1 VSAVASGHDS
11 VSDCKQP
18 GDCDFEYTSSCGWT
32 EAGKMMWTH
41 GTKTPSVGTGAEQPH
56 SGKHF
61 MFLETSTGVAGDKS
75 YLISPKL
82 QPGMKSMTFFY
93 HMHGKTMGTMTVEAT
108 TNGQTWTPVWI
119 KMGQQHSG
127 QKDKWMAAGVA
138 LPPGTIYVRLGGTRG
153 ASWQGD
159 MAVDTVSFSSASARP
174 CPIGQS
180 GYGSSC
186 TDCPAGTYGT
196 STGCIVCGLGKYSTG
211 TRQTSATACQSCP
224 AGLVTTSKVA
234 VMHDSVSDCKQPGDC
249 DFEYPSSC
257 GWRTGGKRMWFRGT
271 KTPSAAT
278 GAEQPHSGTHFLFLE
293 TSQGKN
299 NDKSYLI
306 SPKLNPGMKTMSFFY
321 HMHGK
326 TMGTMTVEATTNGQT
341 WTPVWTKTG
350 QQHSGQKDKWM
361 GTGVALPPGTIQVR
375 ISGTKGTSWQG
386 DMAVDTVSFS
396 SASARPCP
404 IGQSGYGSSC
414 TDCPA
419 GTYGTSRGC
428 IVCGLN
434 KYSTGT
440 RQTSATACQSCPIG
454 TTTLSAV
461 ASGHD
466 SISDCS
472 SPGSCEFEK
481 RTICGWTEAGKMMWT
496 RGTRTPSVGT
506 GAEQPHSGK
515 HFMFLETSR
524 GTYGDRSYLL
534 SPKLAPGVRT
544 MSFFYHMHGKTMGTM
559 TVEAK
564 QRGQNKWTVLWQKT
578 GQQHSGQKDQWMS
591 SGVALPPGTMQ
602 VRIAGSKGA
611 SFTGDMAIDTV
622 KFLSAPPRTCPA
634 GQSGY
639 GSSCTDCPAGTYRAA
654 NSVGQCKVCPKGK
667 YSTKIK
673 QTKMSSCQKCPV
685 GTTTLSNLASSHDKA
700 SDCGKLGSCDFE
712 RKNICGWTAGG
723 KRKWTRGTKTPSS
736 YTGAEQPHS
745 GTHFIFLETSAG
757 RKNDKSYL
765 ISPQLQSDSR
775 SMTFFYHMHG
785 KTMGTMTVEA
795 KVKGQKKWIVLWTK
809 TGQQHSGQKDKWMS
823 AGVKLPAG
831 VSTVRFGGT
840 RGTSWQGDMAIDTV
854 AVSQMPLSSSGG
866 QSNGGG
872 TAVVPRPC
880 PSGQLWTGTGC
891 SGCPPG
897 SYLAK
902 VSASLRCSVCPVG
915 RYSSKPGLASVSACM
930 ACPKGTTTLSPA
942 AIYHDSISD
951 CRVGVLGSCDFEAP
965 SICGWTEAGNKMWKI
980 GTKTPSVGT
989 GAEQPHTG
997 KHFMYLETSSGA
1009 VGDKSYLV
1017 SPKLQLG
1024 TQSISFYY
1032 HMHGKTMGTMA
1043 VETLGAASISSA
1055 EYIRVSAA
1063 SNVGSKSGSWDLYEV
1078 ACTDMVGR
1086 KMKLLVDE
1094 VSHYSGTPQKHHR
1107 KFLTDGNPMTYW
1119 AANPNVCGGAKLLG
1133 GCQWVTFKLPARASQ
1148 MQCTVTQAAKDKR
1161 WAVTK
1166 VAIEASLDKKA
1177 WTVPKIESVHL
1188 GANKFTVRT
1197 AGQVWAPTT
1206 WKLTG
1211 EQHSGQKDQW
1221 MGTALALPQGTTHVR
1236 IVGSKG
1242 KSFTGDMAV
1251 DTVKFS
1257 TAAYVGTV
1265 CTCFKGTAAVGPTC
1279 QFNGANRCASCTD
1292 GYYVD
1297 KKFQCVKANPT
1308 CGFDMNDKICG
1319 WTHAGQKR
1327 WEWGKKT
1334 ASTGTGAEFP
1344 HSGTHF
1350 MFLETSFGSFG
1361 DKSYL
1366 LSPKL
1371 PVGMQSMSFFYHM
1384 HGKTMGTMTVE
1395 ATTNGQTWTPVWTK
1409 TGQQHSGQKD
1419 KWMGTGVA
1427 LPPGTIQV
1435 RISGTKGTSWQGDM
1449 AVDTVSFSSASARPC
1464 PIGQSGYGS
1473 SCTDCPAG
1481 TYGTS
1486 RGCIVCGL
1494 NKYSTGT
1501 RQTSATACQSC
1512 PIGTTTLSAV
1522 ASGHDS
1528 ISDCSSPG
1536 SCEFEK
1542 RTICGW
1548 TEAGKMMWT
1557 HGTKTPS
1564 VGTGA
1569 EQPHSG
1575 KHFMFLET
1583 STGRKN
1589 DRSYLISPKLQP
1601 GMKSISFF
1609 YHMHGKTMGT
1619 MTVEATTNGQTWTT
1633 LWRKTGQQHSIQ
1645 GDRWVNGD
1653 IGLPTGT
1660 VQVRVSGS
1668 KGASWQ
1674 GDMAI
1679 DTVSFSRHA
1688 PKTLTVELKLAA
1700 TISALAPGSPARQK
1714 FDKDLRRDVATVL
1727 SVSADRIAI
1736 VAVVAGSVVVRF
1748 NVEPDASGHAVSTSA
1763 ASAAFGTPGRTFAG
1777 YTSLSA
1783 SWRGQLPS
1791 SVVIAAPP
1799 SPPPLTPSC
1808 SPGTGLSADGSCSPC
1823 SGPNFSNSGVCKR
1836 CLSGTKPNQQHTA
1849 CGPCPST
1856 MAGTDGFCMQCPDGT
1871 KPDAASVSCQAVG
1884 GGSGGGGGGGGGD
1897 GGFAF
1902 LELII
1907 GIVIGVGVALLLFRT
1922 FGSRQQ
1928 IGVDSTQPQAQAP
1941 KPAAP
1946 PPSSAASSPSSFQQP
1961 VAVQQVAPPPTMT
1974 SVNPLQNSIEAE
1986 SSIADP
1992 AQFLRGRRLAAATA
2006 AVDDEDV

>member
-1 VSAVASGHDS
+1 MQTAVIAGRNGQRASSVPKPGPFSAPRTKPPPPSASLPLLATVAPPPHTVDEMSLGGES
-11 VSDCKQP
+11 RASMVVCALLLLASMLSPAASQATLR
-18 GDCDFEYTSSCGWT
+18 GSCDFESRSICGWRK
-32 EAGKMMWTH
+32 GGRRQWTF
-41 GTKTPSVGTGAEQPH
+41 GSRTPSRGTGAEQPH
-56 SGKHF
+56 TGKHF
-61 MFLETSTGVAGDKS
+61 MFLETSRGRRGDRS

-82 QPGMKSMTFFY
+82 QPGTKSMTFFY
-93 HMHGKTMGTMTVEAT
+93 HMHGKTMGTMAVQAQMR
-108 TNGQTWTPVWI
+108 G
-119 KMGQQHSG
+119 K
-127 QKDKWMAAGVA
+127 KKW
-138 LPPGTIYVRLGGTRG
+138 
-153 ASWQGD
+153 
-159 MAVDTVSFSSASARP
+159 AV
-174 CPIGQS
+174 
-180 GYGSSC
+180 
-186 TDCPAGTYGT
+186 
-196 STGCIVCGLGKYSTG
+196 L
-211 TRQTSATACQSCP
+211 
-224 AGLVTTSKVA
+224 
-234 VMHDSVSDCKQPGDC
+234 
-249 DFEYPSSC
+249 
-257 GWRTGGKRMWFRGT
+257 
-271 KTPSAAT
+271 
-278 GAEQPHSGTHFLFLE
+278 
-293 TSQGKN
+293 
-299 NDKSYLI
+299 
-306 SPKLNPGMKTMSFFY
+306 
-321 HMHGK
+321 
-326 TMGTMTVEATTNGQT
+326 
-341 WTPVWTKTG
+341 WTKTG

-361 GTGVALPPGTIQVR
+361 GAGVALPPGTIRVR
-375 ISGTKGTSWQG
+375 ILGTKGASYTGDMAFDTLVMSRKQPSSCPPGRMGYGSSCTDCPKGTYGGGPRTCSVCPKGRYNAAVRQAALSACAACPVGKSTLTTQASSHDSPSDCILPGSCDFEQNLCGWKEGGKMMWSRGTKTPSTGTGAEQPHSGTHFMYLETSSGRRNDKSYLFSPPLNPGMHSMSFFYHMHGQTMGTMTVEATTNGQKWTTVWQRTGQQHSGQKDQWLGTGVTLPPGTRRVRFGGTKGVSWQG
-386 DMAVDTVSFS
+386 DMAIDTINIL
-396 SASARPCP
+396 ASPGKSCP

-428 IVCGLN
+428 IVCGLGT
-434 KYSTGT
+434 YSTGT

-1512 PIGTTTLSAV
+1512 PIGTTIVSAV

-1528 ISDCSSPG
+1528 VSDCKQPGDCDFEYTSS
-1536 SCEFEK
+1536 
-1542 RTICGW
+1542 CGW

-1583 STGRKN
+1583 STGVAGDK
-1589 DRSYLISPKLQP
+1589 SYLISPKLQCR
-1601 GMKSISFF
+1601 SS
-1609 YHMHGKTMGT
+1609 
-1619 MTVEATTNGQTWTT
+1619 
-1633 LWRKTGQQHSIQ
+1633 
-1645 GDRWVNGD
+1645 
-1653 IGLPTGT
+1653 
-1660 VQVRVSGS
+1660 
-1668 KGASWQ
+1668 
-1674 GDMAI
+1674 
-1679 DTVSFSRHA
+1679 
-1688 PKTLTVELKLAA
+1688 
-1700 TISALAPGSPARQK
+1700 TICTARPWA
-1714 FDKDLRRDVATVL
+1714 R
-1727 SVSADRIAI
+1727 
-1736 VAVVAGSVVVRF
+1736 
-1748 NVEPDASGHAVSTSA
+1748 
-1763 ASAAFGTPGRTFAG
+1763 
-1777 YTSLSA
+1777 
-1783 SWRGQLPS
+1783 
-1791 SVVIAAPP
+1791 
-1799 SPPPLTPSC
+1799 
-1808 SPGTGLSADGSCSPC
+1808 
-1823 SGPNFSNSGVCKR
+1823 
-1836 CLSGTKPNQQHTA
+1836 
-1849 CGPCPST
+1849 
-1856 MAGTDGFCMQCPDGT
+1856 
-1871 KPDAASVSCQAVG
+1871 
-1884 GGSGGGGGGGGGD
+1884 
-1897 GGFAF
+1897 
-1902 LELII
+1902 
-1907 GIVIGVGVALLLFRT
+1907 
-1922 FGSRQQ
+1922 
-1928 IGVDSTQPQAQAP
+1928 
-1941 KPAAP
+1941 
-1946 PPSSAASSPSSFQQP
+1946 
-1961 VAVQQVAPPPTMT
+1961 
-1974 SVNPLQNSIEAE
+1974 
-1986 SSIADP
+1986 
-1992 AQFLRGRRLAAATA
+1992 
-2006 AVDDEDV
+2006 